1 MTILAIDTS
10 SAWCSVALLFDDNRF
25 ELKHEELGSQSS
37 QLLLPW
43 IQTLLHTHQ
52 LSWQDVNAIAVSEGP
67 GAFTGVRLGVGV
79 AQGLALA
86 NNKPLV
92 PISSLDGLALHQY
105 FINESTWIR
114 DAVILVAIDA
124 RMDQVYWAKYQTSKD
139 SIPKRLGNIE
149 LSAPENIDL
158 DGVDFIVGNA
168 LEIYP
173 ERIRSINSPLVGAKQ
188 PTPNALGIAFAA
200 KQLGS
205 ISSGYAAADCQPLY
219 VRDKVAQTIAERT
232 IGKVG

>member
-1 MTILAIDTS
+1 M
-10 SAWCSVALLFDDNRF
+10 
-25 ELKHEELGSQSS
+25 
-37 QLLLPW
+37 
-43 IQTLLHTHQ
+43 
-52 LSWQDVNAIAVSEGP
+52 
-67 GAFTGVRLGVGV
+67 
-79 AQGLALA
+79 
-86 NNKPLV
+86 
-92 PISSLDGLALHQY
+92 Y
-105 FINESTWIR
+105 
-114 DAVILVAIDA
+114 A
-124 RMDQVYWAKYQTSKD
+124 RMEQVYWAKYQTSKD

>member
-10 SAWCSVALLFDDNRF
+10 SVWCSVALLFDDNHF

-43 IQTLLHTHQ
+43 IQNLLQTHQ
-52 LSWQDVNAIAVSEGP
+52 LSWQDVDAIAVSEGP

-79 AQGLALA
+79 AQGLSLA
-86 NNKPLV
+86 NKKPLV

-105 FINESTWIR
+105 FIKESTWIR
-114 DAVILVAIDA
+114 DSVILVAIDA
-124 RMDQVYWAKYQTSKD
+124 RMDQVYWTKYQTSKD

-173 ERIRSINSPLVGAKQ
+173 ERIRSINSSLVAASQ

-205 ISSGYAAADCQPLY
+205 ISSGFSAADCQPLY
-219 VRDKVAQTIAERT
+219 IRDKVAQTIAERNL
-232 IGKVG
+232 GKVR